1 MAFGIGQITK
11 RTPTWVK
18 AFIAIAAI
26 VTGALAFWV
35 GSTNLIQDNIK
46 VELLNGIKVIDM
58 IILGIA
64 PLFGVQ
70 EKTEK
75 QDA

>member
-11 RTPTWVK
+11 KTPTWVK
-18 AFIAIAAI
+18 VFIAVSAI
-26 VTGALAFWV
+26 VTGAFAFWV
-35 GSTNLIQDNIK
+35 GSTTLIQDNIK

-64 PLFGVQ
+64 PLFGV
-70 EKTEK
+70 KTQTED
-75 QDA
+75 QQ